1 MRSHTG
7 ELMPVRLQVGPEEVT
22 RPGTEK
28 VEIEVNVVTA
38 RTEEKREKERK

>member
-7 ELMPVRLQVGPEEVT
+7 ELMPVRLQVGPEEVA

-38 RTEEKREKERK
+38 RTEEKREKERI